1 MRGSRWSE
9 TWQREKKSQLQG
21 KSCYRLIVLSSGYPD
36 AVLLPSCQRTRMLPT
51 PNLSPDESPT
61 MRGSAPKALLPS
73 HRTMGRT
80 PKTSQIPRRARVR
93 VSDDYDSLQ
102 QGRLTGPRNRG
113 GWVREATPTGQH
125 PSSTSFRDQWKSK
138 SHTHLSR
145 LCNKA
150 AYVSALSTLGI
161 PKMSPLVVDSQT
173 IESAKKFNARPLKLE
188 NDGTMDAGVG
198 ESGDK
203 RSHSMWVR
211 ATVIQP
217 HKMKSQP
224 QSPASRDIQHPPAET
239 ASSIPRQSSTPPSP
253 IHTEIASRN
262 P

>member
-1 MRGSRWSE
+1 MERDVAE
-9 TWQREKKSQLQG
+9 EEKKSQLQG

-36 AVLLPSCQRTRMLPT
+36 AVFLPSRQRTRMLPT

-61 MRGSAPKALLPS
+61 LRGSAPEALLPS

-102 QGRLTGPRNRG
+102 QGTLTGPRNRG
-113 GWVREATPTGQH
+113 GWVQEATPTGQRL
-125 PSSTSFRDQWKSK
+125 SSASFRDQWKSK

-145 LCNKA
+145 LCHKA
-150 AYVSALSTLGI
+150 AYVSALPALVI
-161 PKMSPLVVDSQT
+161 PKVSPLVVDSQT
-173 IESAKKFNARPLKLE
+173 IESAKRFNARPLKLE
-188 NDGTMDAGVG
+188 NDGTMDAAVG

-203 RSHSMWVR
+203 RSHSLRGR

-217 HKMKSQP
+217 PKMKSQP
-224 QSPASRDIQHPPAET
+224 QSPASREIQHQPAET
-239 ASSIPRQSSTPPSP
+239 ATPTPRQNSTPPSP
-253 IHTEIASRN
+253 IHTETASRS